1 MNTTTMDV
9 TEMMITVIT
18 IAGSKARIPLP
29 LPLFLGSGS
38 MGIFM
43 VNCDSEYQIEVV
55 IMTKM
60 GKIKRNEEDQLP

>member
-1 MNTTTMDV
+1 
-9 TEMMITVIT
+9 
-18 IAGSKARIPLP
+18 
-29 LPLFLGSGS
+29 

-43 VNCDSEYQIEVV
+43 VKGDSEYQLEGV